1 MAMRPVS
8 WVLVGG
14 TCAGRGHPSGKDMEE
29 LVSLLSHCFVF
40 LFSADFCDTSPQLP
54 LPRLL
59 RSVFYY
65 EELMLLNCGVGEDS
79 SESLGVQ
86 GDPTS
91 PS

>member
-1 MAMRPVS
+1 MTMKPVS

-14 TCAGRGHPSGKDMEE
+14 TCAGRGRPSGKDMEE

-40 LFSADFCDTSPQLP
+40 LFSADFWDTSPQLP

-59 RSVFYY
+59 QSVFYY

-79 SESLGVQ
+79 
-86 GDPTS
+86 
-91 PS
+91 